1 MGQEQRRF
9 VRVTSRLNATFKV
22 VKTGK
27 VKRALT
33 KDISAGGICC
43 VTEELLEAGI
53 AVEVELRL
61 PDRAAPI
68 LLLGEVA
75 WSRPIGSQH
84 KSYQNPTGE
93 AGVQFTKI
101 DPKDQALIIQYA
113 KMNAPPP
120 SPPP

>member
-84 KSYQNPTGE
+84 KSYQNPTAETGIKF
-93 AGVQFTKI
+93 VSI
-101 DPKDQALIIQYA
+101 DPKDRAAILQYA
-113 KMNAPPP
+113 QLNAPPP
-120 SPPP
+120 KTP